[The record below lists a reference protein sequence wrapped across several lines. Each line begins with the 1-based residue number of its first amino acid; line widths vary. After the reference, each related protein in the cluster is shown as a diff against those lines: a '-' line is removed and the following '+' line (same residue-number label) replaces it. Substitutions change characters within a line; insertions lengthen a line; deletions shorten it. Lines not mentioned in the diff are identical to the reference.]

1 MSACRGPVLVFLTCF
16 LFQQA
21 PASDPRELLTE
32 ADSLAE
38 SGNWDKA
45 RDLYAQAEQEFRAQG
60 DTRGELYA
68 KFGRLHR
75 DVESGSYA
83 TVLREIEADLKSPVV
98 ESDPALKIRA
108 LALKGTIDL
117 NVNTAGAQDDFSQIL
132 ALARSRGDRKWE
144 NRAEGELGIVAG
156 INGDIGRAA
165 VALHNAITEAAAL
178 HDVDGQVNFS
188 VWLANGMAVNGMADN
203 ALHVLDGAVAA
214 VKQNP
219 NAEIPIQLS
228 IARIRALVNLPHNA
242 GRSEAKRLIEQAL
255 AYAKQNKILGAQT
268 ELLNQAGLLA
278 RDDDAS
284 GDAEKYFAETANI
297 AEQAGL
303 PRMRAEALLHLC
315 ELYESR
321 NRPAEALRT
330 IDAAIVEQRKVQEPY
345 DFPLYL
351 GQKAEIE
358 ASLGHLR
365 SADALYDRASQFIE
379 AMLVDAPSSR
389 VKSSMIATMGDIYV
403 DHFRL
408 AVARLHDPAR
418 AFAIVESAR
427 GRALADSLRYSR
439 DVSATEHPST
449 PADAEIARI
458 QRTLREKPVSPAES
472 NRLLAKLDD
481 AYNQLIP
488 VEYARNR
495 QEMAR
500 LYRPVSLAQ
509 VQRALQPGEVLIEY
523 VLGTH
528 NSSYALE
535 ITRGAVNVRT
545 LPPRA
550 EIDKMVR
557 AYVAAIKRKDNWA
570 PLARKL
576 FDSIL
581 APALGDR
588 PTSITIIPD
597 GSLHLVP
604 FASLLDSANQYAISS
619 MPIALAPSATVL
631 YILRTERP
639 SRVATRPFLGIA
651 YSPDSSSRRV
661 AQPSEHLDPIFDGK
675 LRGLPPLP
683 FAAEEVGTAAQI
695 FGAKSVLLM
704 ADRASE
710 ADLKAEPLQDFKIIH
725 IAAHGIGSIME
736 PDHASLVLA
745 PGNKTEDGLWQA
757 REIRRTRLSAD
768 LVTLSACETGVGRLQ
783 GEEGIMNLARTFLAA
798 GAKSVVASLWD
809 TDDRFTAT
817 LMAHFYRHIADGQ
830 TIAEAMRTAQSEM
843 LALFGKDVQP
853 YYWAGF
859 TVIGDG
865 TRRVFPQASGP
876 HLQAAGS
883 DIR

>member
-1 MSACRGPVLVFLTCF
+1 MSACRGLVVVLLTCF

-21 PASDPRELLTE
+21 SASDPRELLTE
-32 ADSLAE
+32 ADNLAE

-45 RDLYAQAEQEFRAQG
+45 RDLYAQAEQEFRARG
-60 DTRGELYA
+60 DTRDELYA

-83 TVLREIEADLKSPVV
+83 TVLREIEADLKRPVV
-98 ESDPALKIRA
+98 ASDPVLKVRA

-117 NVNTAGAQDDFSQIL
+117 NVDTAGAEDDFSQIL
-132 ALARSRGDRKWE
+132 ALARSRGDRKWA

-156 INGDIGRAA
+156 INGDLGRAA
-165 VALHNAITEAAAL
+165 VALHKAITKAAAL

-188 VWLANGMAVNGMADN
+188 VWLANGMAVNGMADS
-203 ALHVLDGAVAA
+203 ALHVLDAVEA

-219 NAEIPIQLS
+219 NAEIPVQLY

-242 GRSEAKRLIEQAL
+242 GRSEAKRLIQQAL

-278 RDDDAS
+278 RDENALA
-284 GDAEKYFAETANI
+284 DAEKYFAETANI

-315 ELYESR
+315 KLYEGQ
-321 NRPAEALRT
+321 NRRSEALRT
-330 IDAAIVEQRKVQEPY
+330 IDAAIAEQRKVQEPY

-358 ASLGHLR
+358 TSLGHLR
-365 SADALYDRASQFIE
+365 SADALYERASQFIE

-408 AVARLHDPAR
+408 AVTRLHDPAR

-439 DVSATEHPST
+439 DVTATKRPST
-449 PADAEIARI
+449 PAEAEIARI
-458 QRTLREKPVSPAES
+458 QRTLREKPVSLAES
-472 NRLLAKLDD
+472 KRLLAKLDD

-495 QEMAR
+495 QEMER

-509 VQRALQPGEVLIEY
+509 LQKSLQPGEVLIEY
-523 VLGTH
+523 VLGTD
-528 NSSYALE
+528 NNSYALE
-535 ITRGAVNVRT
+535 ITRRAVNVRT
-545 LPPRA
+545 LPPRGD
-550 EIDKMVR
+550 IDKVVG
-557 AYVAAIKRKDNWA
+557 AYVAAIKRKGNWT

-576 FDSIL
+576 FDTVL
-581 APALGDR
+581 APALSTH

-597 GSLHLVP
+597 DSLHLVP

-619 MPIALAPSATVL
+619 MPIALSPSATVL

-651 YSPDSSSRRV
+651 YSPDASSRAA
-661 AQPSEHLDPIFDGK
+661 AQTGEHLGAIFDGK
-675 LRGLPPLP
+675 LLGLPPLP
-683 FAAEEVGTAAQI
+683 FAAEEIGTAAQI
-695 FGAKSVLLM
+695 FGAKSVLLTG
-704 ADRASE
+704 DQASE
-710 ADLKAEPLQDFKIIH
+710 AALKAQPLQDFKIIH
-725 IAAHGIGSIME
+725 IAAHGVGSIME
-736 PDHASLVLA
+736 PDRAALVLA
-745 PGNKTEDGLWQA
+745 PGNATEDGLWQA

-783 GEEGIMNLARTFLAA
+783 GEEGIMNLARTFLVA

-809 TDDRFTAT
+809 TDDRFTAS
-817 LMAHFYRHIADGQ
+817 LMTHFYRHIADGQ
-830 TIAEAMRTAQSEM
+830 TVAEAMRTAQSDM
-843 LALFGKDVQP
+843 LAVFGKDVQP

-865 TRRVFPQASGP
+865 TRRVFPQTSGP